1 MALVLPTLFFV
12 SVLIFG
18 IQQLQPS
25 SVPAELFGADR
36 CTFECNFP
44 VENVGTGYATQWN
57 PFKRIAAS
65 VSPEQKPALF
75 AGTARRVYRLDDV

>member
-1 MALVLPTLFFV
+1 LVLPTLFFV

-36 CTFECNFP
+36 CTFEGNFP

-57 PFKRIAAS
+57 AFKRIAAS
-65 VSPEQKPALF
+65 RL
-75 AGTARRVYRLDDV
+75 AGTEACALRRHRAPGSPAR